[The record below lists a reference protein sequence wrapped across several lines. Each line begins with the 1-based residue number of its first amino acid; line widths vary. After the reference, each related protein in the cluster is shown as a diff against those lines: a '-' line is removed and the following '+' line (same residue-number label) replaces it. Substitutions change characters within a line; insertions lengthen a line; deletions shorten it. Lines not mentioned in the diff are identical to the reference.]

1 MELKEMLEEI
11 LNKQIPDCNKQRVAL
26 AAATPMIKLG
36 IEGIV
41 EAKIAKGQEW
51 INRYEMMRK

>member
-1 MELKEMLEEI
+1 
-11 LNKQIPDCNKQRVAL
+11 V

-41 EAKIAKGQEW
+41 EAKIAKDQEW
-51 INRYEMMRK
+51 INRYEMMR